1 MTLAVQGAGNAFI
14 WADGLHERGVAIEG
28 MLDELGKNRDVGE
41 LATRGAA
48 EKAVLKGA
56 HGPRITCARSG
67 HIAPIAEGMASPD

>member
-1 MTLAVQGAGNAFI
+1 
-14 WADGLHERGVAIEG
+14 